1 MINDVVLPANPDPVG
16 RSTKTTRG
24 ARVYGD
30 VLEVLRQRIRR
41 GEWLPNQR
49 LPSIPQLA
57 KELGV
62 GSGSVREALRSLQS
76 LGLVKIEHGSGVYV
90 TGSPARTELA
100 DQFQKMDT
108 GLILALAETRC
119 ILEPELAAFA
129 AERGTDEELAQIEHL
144 AEEMDDEA
152 RRGQDFIL
160 PDVEFHRSIAQ
171 AAHNPVLFR
180 MMESVNDVFL
190 ESRKLTSLEAG
201 MTARAVRYHLLIAE
215 ALRLRDA
222 PQARLLMLAHM
233 NDTLTAVLM
242 LEASAPAS
250 D

>member
-1 MINDVVLPANPDPVG
+1 MINDVVLPVNPDPVG

-30 VLEVLRQRIRR
+30 VLEVLRQRIRQ

-76 LGLVKIEHGSGVYV
+76 VGLVKIEHGSGVYV
-90 TGSPARTELA
+90 TGTPARTELA

-129 AERGTDEELAQIEHL
+129 AERGSAEELAAIEKL
-144 AEEMDDEA
+144 AEQMAEDA
-152 RRGQDFIL
+152 RQGQDFVK
-160 PDVEFHRSIAQ
+160 PDVEFHRCIAL
-171 AAHNPVLFR
+171 AAHNPVLYR
-180 MMESVNDVFL
+180 MMEGVNDVFL
-190 ESRKLTSLEAG
+190 ESRKLTAREAG

-222 PQARLLMLAHM
+222 SQARRLMLAHM
-233 NDTLTAVLM
+233 NDSLTAVLM
-242 LEASAPAS
+242 VEANPSVT